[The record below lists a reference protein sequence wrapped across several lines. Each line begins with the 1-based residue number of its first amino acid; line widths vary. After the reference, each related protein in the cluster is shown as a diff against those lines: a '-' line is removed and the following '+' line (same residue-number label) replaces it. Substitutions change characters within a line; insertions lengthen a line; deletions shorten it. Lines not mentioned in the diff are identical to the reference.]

1 MTDFENIINTLN
13 NGQQAPEAPEEP
25 AAKAKITLISLNGSK
40 VDEVTVGMTIGD
52 LREKFGIA
60 DSTLVDESSR
70 VLSNS
75 QVITGDMKIF
85 TSTPKQNG

>member
-13 NGQQAPEAPEEP
+13 NGQQAPEEP
-25 AAKAKITLISLNGSK
+25 AKAKITLISLNGSK
-40 VDEVTVGMTIGD
+40 VDEVTVGMTVGD
-52 LREKFGIA
+52 LRSKFGIA

>member
-13 NGQQAPEAPEEP
+13 NGQQAPEEP

-40 VDEVTVGMTIGD
+40 VDEVTVGMTVGD
-52 LREKFGIA
+52 LRAKFGIA
-60 DSTLVDESSR
+60 DSTLVDENSR